1 MISEVSTIS
10 SHIVTTLLTLYPEIK
25 RKMRGRGGVSVGE

>member
-10 SHIVTTLLTLYPEIK
+10 THLVTTLLTLYPEIEG
-25 RKMRGRGGVSVGE
+25 KMRGQGGV